1 MDTLK
6 IPAPGYQFI
15 AMSIAATYA
24 RIFST
29 VDLFGVPTRTD
40 LMSYT
45 VSELQ
50 RYRDSMASLYRV
62 VLQRNQDGSLDKMV
76 AKFMATLQ
84 IIDTVMNELDHDDM
98 IDRALDSPEYWS
110 DF

>member
-1 MDTLK
+1 
-6 IPAPGYQFI
+6 
-15 AMSIAATYA
+15 MSIAATYA

>member
-1 MDTLK
+1 
-6 IPAPGYQFI
+6 
-15 AMSIAATYA
+15 MSIAATYA

-29 VDLFGVPTRTD
+29 VDLFGVPSRAD

-45 VSELQ
+45 SSELQ

-62 VLQRNQDGSLDKMV
+62 VVQRNQDGNLDRMV
-76 AKFMATLQ
+76 SKLIETLQ
-84 IIDTVMNELDHDDM
+84 IIDTVMNELDNDDM